1 MEIPEKY
8 YTTLEL
14 TSSATAE
21 QVKKAYRRLAMKYH
35 PDRTSEPGAVDR
47 FLEVTEAYEIITGQR
62 PLPKRGFS
70 TKTTAQ
76 TPASSEEEKQR
87 EYDERI
93 KKARMRFQQRKQDEK
108 LKEEAFF
115 TSILSGKLY
124 RFFCWIV
131 WISCITSLLII
142 ADTFIVG
149 KTEEQSIVSINAEVK
164 GGMMYDLVFEAVLD
178 RDEVVWLDLDLIL
191 ILNESQEI
199 TIERSR
205 VFNEIKNISFY
216 HRGSQME
223 TKPDFTLMGTF
234 PLVPLLFL
242 IPFITYLLK
251 SKRMVYVFLFL
262 CSTYILPIGIVIFYI
277 VNNHWLKLF
286 SFQWL
291 L

>member
-62 PLPKRGFS
+62 PLPKRSFS

-115 TSILSGKLY
+115 TSILSGKPYL
-124 RFFCWIV
+124 FFRWV
-131 WISCITSLLII
+131 LWISSITSFIII
-142 ADTFIVG
+142 ADTYLSGRI
-149 KTEEQSIVSINAEVK
+149 EEHTIQSIKPEVK
-164 GGMMYDLVFEAVLD
+164 GGMIYELVFEVELEK
-178 RDEVVWLDLDLIL
+178 DELIWLDLDFIL
-191 ILNESQEI
+191 ILNKNQRV

-205 VFNEIKNISFY
+205 VFNEIKNISFS
-216 HRGSQME
+216 HRGSLIE
-223 TKPDFTLMGTF
+223 TKPDFKLMGTF

-286 SFQWL
+286 SLQWL